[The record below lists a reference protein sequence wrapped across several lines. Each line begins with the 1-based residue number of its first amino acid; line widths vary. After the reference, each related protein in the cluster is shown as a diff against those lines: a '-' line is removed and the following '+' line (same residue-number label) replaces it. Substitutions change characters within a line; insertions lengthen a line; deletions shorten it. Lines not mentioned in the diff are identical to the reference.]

1 MRRLLII
8 AVALAL
14 PTAIV
19 AGALVANFLFAKFD
33 APGPLTEDKIV
44 VVPRGAGLASIA
56 DQLEQDGVVADA
68 LLFRLGVRYLR
79 ILAEG

>member
-8 AVALAL
+8 GVALAL

-19 AGALVANFLFAKFD
+19 AAAFVATFLFAKFD

-44 VVPRGAGLASIA
+44 VVPRGTQQMKQPG
-56 DQLEQDGVVADA
+56 QDSNLD
-68 LLFRLGVRYLR
+68 
-79 ILAEG
+79 